1 MQIHDGI
8 VVIEEV
14 LHELRVKKILGIAL
28 KLDFEKA
35 YEDFFEEVLMKKGF
49 YYVWISWVMRSVNR
63 WSLPI
68 NISGEQGS
76 YFYSSREV
84 RKGDPISPFFDF
96 VVEGRAAI
104 VENAKSSG
112 HISGHVSHLLPGGVK
127 MLRYADGTV
136 VLLEKT
142 DSTYEISVILL

>member
-1 MQIHDGI
+1 MAHVAHSMINPCYTGFIKGMQIHDGI

-14 LHELRVKKILGIAL
+14 LHELRVKKILGIVL

-35 YEDFFEEVLMKKGF
+35 HEDFFEEVLMKKGF
-49 YYVWISWVMRSVNR
+49 DYVWISWVMRSVNR

-84 RKGDPISPFFDF
+84 RKGDPISPFF
-96 VVEGRAAI
+96 
-104 VENAKSSG
+104 
-112 HISGHVSHLLPGGVK
+112 
-127 MLRYADGTV
+127 
-136 VLLEKT
+136 
-142 DSTYEISVILL
+142 